1 MDDALSRR
9 SLFRLEVLTARTQG
23 RPSVEPVKAS
33 IATRWEFGGEPL
45 MRAWEPLATVLC
57 DAAGEL
63 AGRRMLDAAAGD
75 GNVALEA
82 ARRGAEVR
90 AHDLSQAQVDRGR
103 ARAEAAGLEVQ
114 WTLADVEELP
124 DFDATYDVVLSSYG
138 ATLAP
143 RPKRTVRELL
153 RVLRP
158 GGVLVMGAA
167 APHSLTDR
175 AMDLAQE
182 GAGALPD
189 GLPAPGLWGRED
201 VARQRILAIAD
212 DTDIETRLHAHTLRF
227 ESEQDAWDAFS
238 RPFALPPT
246 VRDRFADEVSL
257 RSESRSTVEITDW
270 VLLVIARRPGEPL
283 S

>member
-63 AGRRMLDAAAGD
+63 AGRRVLDAAAGD

-103 ARAEAAGLEVQ
+103 ARAEAAGLDVQ

>member
-9 SLFRLEVLTARTQG
+9 SLFRLEVLTARMQE

-63 AGRRMLDAAAGD
+63 AGRRVLDAAAGD

-103 ARAEAAGLEVQ
+103 ARTAAAGLDVQ
-114 WTLADVEELP
+114 WMLADVEELP

-158 GGVLVMGAA
+158 GGVLVMAAA
-167 APHSLTDR
+167 APHSFTDR

-201 VARQRILAIAD
+201 VARERILAIAD
-212 DTDIETRLHAHTLRF
+212 DTDIETTLHPHTLRF
-227 ESEQDAWDAFS
+227 DSEQDAWDAYS

-257 RSESRSTVEITDW
+257 RSESRSAVEITDW
-270 VLLVIARRPGEPL
+270 LLLVIARRPGEPL

>member
-9 SLFRLEVLTARTQG
+9 SLFRLEVLAARTAA
-23 RPSVEPVKAS
+23 RPSVEPIKAS

-45 MRAWEPLATVLC
+45 MRAWEPLAAVLC
-57 DAAGEL
+57 DAANILPG
-63 AGRRMLDAAAGD
+63 ARVLDAAAGD

-90 AHDLSQAQVDRGR
+90 AYDLSQAQVDRGR
-103 ARAEAAGLEVQ
+103 ARTEAAGLDVQ

-175 AMDLAQE
+175 AMDLAQD

-201 VARQRILAIAD
+201 VARDRILSIAD
-212 DTDIETRLHAHTLRF
+212 DTDVETRLHPHTLRF
-227 ESEQDAWDAFS
+227 DSEQDAWDAFS
-238 RPFALPPT
+238 RPFALSHEA
-246 VRDRFADEVSL
+246 RDRFADEVSL
-257 RSESRSTVEITDW
+257 RSESRSSVEITDW
-270 VLLVIARRPGEPL
+270 VLIVIARRPGEPL

>member
-63 AGRRMLDAAAGD
+63 AGRRILDAAAGD

-90 AHDLSQAQVDRGR
+90 AYDLSQAQVDRGR
-103 ARAEAAGLEVQ
+103 ARAEAAGLDVQ

-201 VARQRILAIAD
+201 VARQRILSIAD
-212 DTDIETRLHAHTLRF
+212 DTDIETRLHPHTLRF